1 MTTIGKKTRE
11 LYWGKDIREAFPKDQ
26 YKIEPSEKN
35 IIPEG
40 LYCIEKYLYQS
51 NTVVFQLA
59 QIWESKSECPY
70 RKDIKCKPGPKCN
83 DCQDSRYDH

>member
-1 MTTIGKKTRE
+1 MTTVGKKTRE
-11 LYWGKDIREAFPKDQ
+11 LYWGKDIREAFPVDQ

-40 LYCIEKYLYQS
+40 LYCIEEYKYQS

-59 QIWESKSECPY
+59 KIWEPKTECPY
-70 RKDIKCKPGPKCN
+70 RKHIDCKPGQKC
-83 DCQDSRYDH
+83 DTCEYADYDH